1 MLLMAES
8 IAFHCHMVTVCK
20 VTTKLA
26 YTSELSKKGKIK
38 VLDKSVNR
46 QTVKETTN
54 ECISPP

>member
-1 MLLMAES
+1 MAES

-38 VLDKSVNR
+38 VLDKSVTR
-46 QTVKETTN
+46 QTVKETTT